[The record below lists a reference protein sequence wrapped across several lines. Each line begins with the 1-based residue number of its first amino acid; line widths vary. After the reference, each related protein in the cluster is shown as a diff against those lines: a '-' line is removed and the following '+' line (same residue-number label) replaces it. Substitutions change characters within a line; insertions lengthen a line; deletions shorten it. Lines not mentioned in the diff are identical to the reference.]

1 MEVIQKGVD
10 SHHFKDGSYSLPSSY
25 DDQDLE
31 EMVTLRSV
39 ALKLEQSLRSAKSEH
54 LSCGEVLLPPDLLS
68 RVARD
73 ITRMAETE
81 PCGLRGCLILLNF
94 DLKSNQS
101 SSAARKELHSSNSSL
116 NSTSSSGSNGSNGSD
131 KTDKPTGRT
140 IGRVRCDPSTV
151 TTFELHLTLKE
162 DPTPWYSRL
171 PQILRNWT
179 KGGTIVVSPGY
190 TIAKKKLYRSH

>member
-1 MEVIQKGVD
+1 MEVIQKSGVD
-10 SHHFKDGSYSLPSSY
+10 SHHFKNGSYSLPSSY

-94 DLKSNQS
+94 DLKSAS
-101 SSAARKELHSSNSSL
+101 SSASRKELHSSNSSL
-116 NSTSSSGSNGSNGSD
+116 NSTSSNGSSGSD
-131 KTDKPTGRT
+131 KTDKPNGRT

-162 DPTPWYSRL
+162 DPAPWYSRL